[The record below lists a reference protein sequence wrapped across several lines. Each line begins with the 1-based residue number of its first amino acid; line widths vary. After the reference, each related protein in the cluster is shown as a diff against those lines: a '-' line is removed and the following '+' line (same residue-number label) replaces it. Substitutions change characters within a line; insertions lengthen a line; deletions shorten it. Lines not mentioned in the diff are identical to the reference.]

1 MAKKEDM
8 DLDLDVDGN
17 GGEKK
22 SSKLKL
28 IIILVVALL
37 VVGAGGGAAWYYFI
51 AMPAAALAEAEAEAG
66 EMDEE
71 ESPAGNNKKK
81 KKQRSTEPPIFTGL
95 DPAFVVSFK
104 DQSHARFMQLSVE
117 LMSRDQEVIDI
128 VDTYKPM
135 LRNNLLLLF
144 SSQKFEEVIT
154 REGKEKLLELS
165 LEEINNTLYNE
176 AGIDGVEAVYFT
188 AFVAQ

>member
-8 DLDLDVDGN
+8 DLDVDGN

>member
-1 MAKKEDM
+1 MAKKED
-8 DLDLDVDGN
+8 LDLDVEGK
-17 GGEKK
+17 GGKKK

-37 VVGAGGGAAWYYFI
+37 VIGGGGAGAWYYFI
-51 AMPAAALAEAEAEAG
+51 EMPKAAELAAAEAEAE

-71 ESPAGNNKKK
+71 ESPAKNNRKKK
-81 KKQRSTEPPIFTGL
+81 KKSTEPPIFTGL

-104 DQSHARFMQLSVE
+104 DQSQARFMQLSVE
-117 LMSRDQEVIDI
+117 LMSRDQEVIDV
-128 VDTYKPM
+128 VDAYKPI

-154 REGKEKLLELS
+154 REGKEKLLEQS